1 MLQIV
6 VPEREYWNERTQQFV
21 DTKEQTLCL
30 EHSLVSISK
39 WEAKYHKS
47 FIKTFNKEPTDEEI
61 RYYVKCMTLTQN
73 VDPNV
78 YLSLSVSN
86 YQDVFAYINDT
97 MSATYLNDRDTGT
110 SRDVITSELIY
121 YWMIQANIPFECQ
134 KWHLNRLLTL
144 IRVCGIK
151 NNQSNKKRSTAE
163 IISDYK
169 SENERRK
176 KEWNTAG

>member
-6 VPEREYWNERTQQFV
+6 VPEREYWNEYTKQFV
-21 DTKEQTLCL
+21 NTKEQTLCL

-39 WEAKYHKS
+39 WESKWHKS
-47 FIKTFNKEPTDEEI
+47 FIKTFNKTPSDEEI
-61 RYYVKCMTLTQN
+61 RHYVKCMTLTQN

-78 YLSLSVSN
+78 YLSLSEKN
-86 YQDVFAYINDT
+86 IKDIFGYINNN
-97 MSATYLNDRDTGT
+97 MSATYINDSDDEK

-134 KWHLNRLLTL
+134 KWHLNRLLML
-144 IRVCGIK
+144 IRVCGVK
-151 NNQSNKKRSTAE
+151 SQTNKKRSQSE
-163 IISDYK
+163 IISDYMK
-169 SENERRK
+169 ENEKRK